1 MKKTKLNK
9 NQTYWLL
16 QILGWASII
25 LVETINY
32 SFFIIGTF
40 ELEYVAQ
47 FTFISFV
54 GLWVTHFYRR
64 FFIKGRQFDRPVSFL
79 LFKGISDTVI
89 IALILTTLVDLPP
102 FLMNLEVYYQNGNRF
117 FIHYLGQIMNIS
129 RYVVVWII
137 IYYLF
142 HIMEKKS
149 EIQEQKLM
157 VENLAKSSEL
167 ELLKSQLNPHFLFN
181 ALNSIKALVLI
192 DADKAREAII
202 KLSELLRFTLN
213 YEKIKLIS
221 LSDEIDEVVK
231 YLELEKIRF
240 GNRLEVFIDLQ
251 EETLDAKVPPAMV
264 LTLVE
269 NAIKHG
275 ITKLPEGGIIRVD
288 SAISSKNMKIEVTN
302 TGTIQGGEN
311 KGIGMKNIRQRLQS
325 LFGENTELKLFSKTQ
340 NEVSALITYPLKY
353 DQND

>member
-9 NQTYWLL
+9 NQTYWFL
-16 QILGWASII
+16 QIAGWTSII

-32 SFFIIGTF
+32 RFFILGRFDLTYFI
-40 ELEYVAQ
+40 Q
-47 FTFISFV
+47 FIFLSFV
-54 GLWVTHFYRR
+54 GLWVTHFYKKS
-64 FFIKGRQFDRPVSFL
+64 FIKEIQFDRSISL
-79 LFKGISDTVI
+79 LAFKGISDTIFISTI
-89 IALILTTLVDLPP
+89 IIILTDIPTI
-102 FLMNLEVYYQNGNRF
+102 LMNMDTLKANPNQF
-117 FIHYLGQIMNIS
+117 FIHFLGQIMNIS

-157 VENLAKSSEL
+157 IETLAKSSEL

-192 DADKAREAII
+192 DRDKARDAII

-302 TGTIQGGEN
+302 TGTIEGGEN

-325 LFGENTELKLFSKTQ
+325 LFGENTELKLFSKNQ
-340 NEVSALITYPLKY
+340 NEVAALITYPLKY

>member
-16 QILGWASII
+16 QLIGWISII

-32 SFFIIGTF
+32 RFFILGRFDFNYFI
-40 ELEYVAQ
+40 Q
-47 FTFISFV
+47 FIYLSFV
-54 GLWVTHFYRR
+54 GLWVTHFYKKA
-64 FFIKGRQFDRPVSFL
+64 FIKESQFDRSISFL
-79 LFKGISDTVI
+79 AIKGISDTIFISFI
-89 IALILTTLVDLPP
+89 IIVLTDIPTILLNFDE
-102 FLMNLEVYYQNGNRF
+102 FQANRNQF
-117 FIHYLGQIMNIS
+117 YIHFLGQIMNVC

-137 IYYLF
+137 VYYLY

-149 EIQEQKLM
+149 EIHEQKLLL
-157 VENLAKSSEL
+157 ETLAKSSEL

-192 DADKAREAII
+192 DAEKAREAII

-221 LSDEIDEVVK
+221 LSDEIDEVIK

-240 GNRLEVFIDLQ
+240 GNRLEVLIDLQ

-275 ITKLPEGGIIRVD
+275 ITKLPDGGIIKID
-288 SAISSKNMKIEVTN
+288 SSINSKKIKIEVTN
-302 TGTIQGGEN
+302 TGTIDSN
-311 KGIGMKNIRQRLQS
+311 DHKGIGMKNIRQRLQG
-325 LFGENTELKLFSKTQ
+325 LFGENTELILVSKVPNQ
-340 NEVSALITYPLKY
+340 VSATITYPLKY
-353 DQND
+353 DHYE